1 MSQSWPSTPTPPAP
15 GEYALD
21 ASHTRVGFVARHL
34 MVTKV
39 RGDFKKVDAVIRIGA
54 NPAESSAEAVIQIAS
69 VDTNDQK
76 RDDHLRSADFFD
88 AAAFPTMTF
97 RSTRVERAGGDHYKV
112 TGDLTIR
119 DQTHPVTLDVEYAG
133 AAKTPWGSVAAG
145 ITASGEI
152 ERERWGL
159 GWNVALE
166 SGGVLVSKKIQLE
179 IEAEIVAVAA
189 VAAA

>member
-1 MSQSWPSTPTPPAP
+1 M
-15 GEYALD
+15 
-21 ASHTRVGFVARHL
+21 
-34 MVTKV
+34 
-39 RGDFKKVDAVIRIGA
+39 
-54 NPAESSAEAVIQIAS
+54 EAAS
-69 VDTNDQK
+69 VNTQDQQ

-97 RSTRVERAGGDHYKV
+97 RSTRVERAGGDHYTV

-119 DQTHPVTLDVEYAG
+119 DQTHPLTLDVEYAG
-133 AAKTPWGSVAAG
+133 AARTPWGSVAAG

-152 ERERWGL
+152 EREQWGL

-179 IEAEIVAVAA
+179 IEAEIVAAAPVAA
-189 VAAA
+189 